1 MLFWC
6 NDIILSIRRFYVRF
20 YSKIFINC
28 YISLWGSCFSNHDC
42 EKLPYPIWWQC
53 CPSLLCIPLFFK
65 MLPLLWIAFIA
76 AFFYFSRKLIL
87 LNLQKYIYGLS
98 LIIIIIGIIF
108 LVINSTFISH
118 SHDINEQVTSTLKS
132 LN

>member
-1 MLFWC
+1 MS
-6 NDIILSIRRFYVRF
+6 DSIRRILSIAISFYWVAIFLIMIVKNFLTRFDDSVAQVY
-20 YSKIFINC
+20 YAS
-28 YISLWGSCFSNHDC
+28 H
-42 EKLPYPIWWQC
+42 P
-53 CPSLLCIPLFFK
+53 FFK
-65 MLPLLWIAFIA
+65 MLPLLWIPFIA

>member
-1 MLFWC
+1 MS
-6 NDIILSIRRFYVRF
+6 DSIRRILSIAISFYAGAIFLIMIVR
-20 YSKIFINC
+20 N
-28 YISLWGSCFSNHDC
+28 FSTQIDDSVAQVYYASH
-42 EKLPYPIWWQC
+42 P
-53 CPSLLCIPLFFK
+53 FFK